1 MSTVRISLGQE
12 GEFPAASLLE
22 ILVCIL

>member
-12 GEFPAASLLE
+12 GEFPAASLPE